1 MLRLKALGV
10 CLAIVAGALIA
21 APASAASCVNK
32 AGEGT
37 GSSASDAEFQ
47 AYEAV
52 LQATSW
58 PMWSVWMGSGAKVG
72 VAPGYKVSNYK
83 KKCGPGGSLGHLC
96 RVQATLCN

>member
-1 MLRLKALGV
+1 MLRLKSLGV
-10 CLAIVAGALIA
+10 CLAIVAGALVA
-21 APASAASCVNK
+21 TPASAASCVNK

-58 PMWSVWMGSGAKVG
+58 PMWSAWMGSGAKVG
-72 VAPGYKVSNYK
+72 VAPGYKVSNYR
-83 KKCGPGGSLGHLC
+83 KKCTVGGSLGHTC